1 MVFHRDHNTHMLCET
16 ERVTNIWLRRP
27 QQDFIMPSVL
37 GYTVIHTVPT
47 LAKFSVKLLQ
57 FSFAETVQY
66 VRQCSWCCMEG
77 ISLLI
82 TSAKIW
88 SPIYPN
94 LLMCLVRDSGLFVF
108 LAQIFIWSHSV
119 AVLSQLYLIQDK
131 ELHTHTHTHTHTSVQ
146 YPDCFLFH
154 QCLTAWMTI
163 LCRFMSYKWHVRPI
177 LAVCWKPNCLLP
189 HIQASGSVVPCFD
202 LPLSQRTVS
211 SPSLVLSTASS
222 SSTIYIFHL
231 YMAHPA
237 VSSTVVY
244 CLQSQLPT
252 HQSANATVHC
262 TQNGKTITIQ
272 LCHYQ

>member
-16 ERVTNIWLRRP
+16 EKVTNIWLRRP

-154 QCLTAWMTI
+154 QCLTAWMGGKKKTKFFGGKI
-163 LCRFMSYKWHVRPI
+163 FTAKRVLRNKKISKC
-177 LAVCWKPNCLLP
+177 
-189 HIQASGSVVPCFD
+189 GS
-202 LPLSQRTVS
+202 
-211 SPSLVLSTASS
+211 
-222 SSTIYIFHL
+222 
-231 YMAHPA
+231 
-237 VSSTVVY
+237 
-244 CLQSQLPT
+244 
-252 HQSANATVHC
+252 
-262 TQNGKTITIQ
+262 
-272 LCHYQ
+272 